1 MLKLHRWSHRLMVRT
16 PGFHP
21 GNPSSILGGITMI
34 VNYVKNITREGEQ
47 KLTTITVDASR
58 RASFCNNF
66 LIWN

>member
-1 MLKLHRWSHRLMVRT
+1 
-16 PGFHP
+16 
-21 GNPSSILGGITMI
+21 MI